1 MPDTPAE
8 RCDVYLIGVPW
19 IGNHPVPP
27 LEVKSPNTR
36 PVQPA
41 VCRSPG
47 RRFKARRIDH
57 IGVSGINGDVVNV
70 AILVEHLL
78 PALAAILREKN
89 PSAISV
95 FSRRSRP
102 RGEVKTIWRLW
113 IDGETIRSIRS
124 FRQRN
129 GQPMLRSVGR
139 PVQGAVTC
147 IADASIL

>member
-1 MPDTPAE
+1 MPNTPAE
-8 RCDVYLIGVPW
+8 CRDVYLISVQR
-19 IGNHPVPP
+19 IGNYSVPP
-27 LEVKSPNTR
+27 LKVKSGNTR

-47 RRFKARRIDH
+47 RRFKASRIDH

-78 PALAAILREKN
+78 PAIAAILREKN
-89 PSAISV
+89 SSALSV
-95 FSRRSRP
+95 FSGRP
-102 RGEVKTIWRLW
+102 RPSGEVKTIWRLW
-113 IDGETIRSIRS
+113 IDGEAIRSICS
-124 FRQRN
+124 LRQRN
-129 GQPMLRSVGR
+129 GQPVLRSVGR